1 MLRRDAG
8 RVIEVADGLRS
19 RHFMVSRCGYV
30 QLLWLDRGR
39 YLTNTWQ

>member
-1 MLRRDAG
+1 
-8 RVIEVADGLRS
+8 
-19 RHFMVSRCGYV
+19 MVSRCGYV